1 MKENGDDYLRIQ
13 INSCKMLQIS
23 DKISMDG
30 KPAEVLAVNHST
42 KTFYYIQTKEGGDWY
57 CEDDLE
63 IKEEQTNGK

>member
-1 MKENGDDYLRIQ
+1 
-13 INSCKMLQIS
+13 MLQIS

-30 KPAEVLAVNHST
+30 KPAEVLAVNHSA